1 MKVNDFLLYTLE
13 GDAANPP
20 TIYVAEIVSIDPGTG
35 AFSFRQADTGQEFV
49 CQLPADVSGSWQGQ
63 DGQGADV
70 TINTHNIY
78 TAGGTDPSP
87 QEVAL
92 VTFADNNHFLCVV
105 DNVSPTIDVV
115 FYQQPYHR
123 LSFDND
129 AITQSDWDAYP
140 VGDQILS
147 IEGYVLDTSLG
158 QPAAGVFNNG
168 WWSLAQQLPAFAGRI
183 GGVIAPFAVVVHTTD
198 MVPETWNALLHNWT
212 TQLGAGDC
220 AHFIIGRDA
229 AAGMVQLAPITNN
242 ANHAGGN
249 GHGSF
254 VAGQQS
260 WHPNTVA
267 VGIEV
272 HCAGSVRQINGDWHL
287 VENGAV
293 QGAAIAD
300 EDVIADPQRPG
311 RGWHKV
317 TDYQYEQLGAL
328 LDGLENVLAAL
339 PVGCAAQ
346 SIEQPPA
353 YGIFPTGRRVGHVSL
368 DAAHRG
374 DPWPPTCD
382 WMRARG

>member
-78 TAGGTDPSP
+78 TAGG
-87 QEVAL
+87 
-92 VTFADNNHFLCVV
+92 
-105 DNVSPTIDVV
+105 TIDVV

-198 MVPETWNALLHNWT
+198 MVPETWNVLLHSWT